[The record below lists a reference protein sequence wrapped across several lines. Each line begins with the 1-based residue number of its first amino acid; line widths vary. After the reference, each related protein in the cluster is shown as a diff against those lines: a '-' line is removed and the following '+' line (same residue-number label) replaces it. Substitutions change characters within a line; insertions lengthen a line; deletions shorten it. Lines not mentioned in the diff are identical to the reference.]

1 MVAGRPRG
9 PSTSGAQE
17 YLSPLR
23 PWHWVRNPRRKH
35 ANDDVIALRSADDLV
50 AGFEDEGGE
59 RLFLSGLRE
68 WLAKDSLKVRPDS
81 TRLIEFGYKGARTL
95 SAGGR

>member
-1 MVAGRPRG
+1 MD
-9 PSTSGAQE
+9 PS
-17 YLSPLR
+17 
-23 PWHWVRNPRRKH
+23 
-35 ANDDVIALRSADDLV
+35 LV

-68 WLAKDSLKVRPDS
+68 WLAKDSLKVCPDS